1 MDKEGFEHWEL
12 LPMSYSKLNSWRSYP
27 CQFIINKIFKI
38 NTGTN
43 PAMFTGIIVEELLKD
58 LLQGNDSENNTYH
71 ALKDFQR
78 QLADYHNQDEVAK
91 YLKLIP
97 KYYENC
103 RALFNRFG
111 NQPLHSYQEELNI
124 DIEVDGVKIPF
135 VGYSDFVW
143 DLGEEGM
150 FIFDLKTKGRM
161 AINHSDKLQQLIY
174 KKALEQKYQ
183 KPVHCSLFVVTPTKH
198 HFEEIEFTDEHEIEI
213 RNILKGMDRVL
224 QVCDEPKDWAY
235 IYQPN
240 VDDFIWN
247 NPKMVEARRQIW
259 GI

>member
-1 MDKEGFEHWEL
+1 MNKDNFSKFDL
-12 LPMSYSKLNSWRSYP
+12 LPMSYSKLNSFRSYP
-27 CQFIINKIFKI
+27 CQFIINKIYKM

-58 LLQGNDSENNTYH
+58 LLEGNDSENNTYH

-111 NQPLHSYQEELNI
+111 NQPLHSYQEELKV
-124 DIEVDGVKIPF
+124 DIEGIPF

-143 DLGEEGM
+143 DLGDEGM

-213 RNILKGMDRVL
+213 KNILKGMDRVL
-224 QVCDEPKDWAY
+224 QLCNSEKDWAY

-247 NPKMVEARRQIW
+247 NPKLVEARKQIW

>member
-1 MDKEGFEHWEL
+1 MNKENFSKFDL
-12 LPMSYSKLNSWRSYP
+12 LPMSYSKLNSFRSYP
-27 CQFIINKIFKI
+27 TQFIINKIFKI

-58 LLQGNDSENNTYH
+58 LLEGNDSEQNTQY

-78 QLADYHNQDEVAK
+78 ELADYHDQDQVAK

-111 NQPLHSYQEELNI
+111 NQPLHSYQEELTVE
-124 DIEVDGVKIPF
+124 IEGIPF
-135 VGYSDFVW
+135 IGYSDFVW

-174 KKALEQKYQ
+174 KKALEEKYQ
-183 KPVHCSLFVVTPTKH
+183 KPVHCNLFVVTPTKH
-198 HFEEIEFTDEHEIEI
+198 HFEEIVFTDEHEIEI
-213 RNILKGMDRVL
+213 RNILKGMDKVL
-224 QVCDEPKDWAY
+224 QLCNTPKDFAY

-247 NPKMVEARRQIW
+247 SPKMVEARRQIW

>member
-1 MDKEGFEHWEL
+1 MNKENFSKFDL
-12 LPMSYSKLNSWRSYP
+12 LPMSYSKLNSFRSYP
-27 CQFIINKIFKI
+27 TQFIINKIFKI

-58 LLQGNDSENNTYH
+58 LLEGNDSEQNTQY

-78 QLADYHNQDEVAK
+78 ELADYHDQDQVAK

-111 NQPLHSYQEELNI
+111 NQPLHSYQEELTVE
-124 DIEVDGVKIPF
+124 IEGIPF
-135 VGYSDFVW
+135 IGYSDFVW

-198 HFEEIEFTDEHEIEI
+198 HFEEIVFTDEHEIEI
-213 RNILKGMDRVL
+213 RNILKGMDKVL
-224 QVCDEPKDWAY
+224 QLCNTPKDFAY

-247 NPKMVEARRQIW
+247 SPKMVEARRQIW

>member
-1 MDKEGFEHWEL
+1 MNKENFSKFDL
-12 LPMSYSKLNSWRSYP
+12 LPMSYSKLNSFRSYP
-27 CQFIINKIFKI
+27 TQFIINKIFKI

-58 LLQGNDSENNTYH
+58 LLEGNDSEQNTQY

-78 QLADYHNQDEVAK
+78 ELADYHDQDQVAK

-111 NQPLHSYQEELNI
+111 NQPLHSYQEELTVE
-124 DIEVDGVKIPF
+124 IEGIPF
-135 VGYSDFVW
+135 IGYSDFVW

-198 HFEEIEFTDEHEIEI
+198 HFEEIVFTDEHEIEI
-213 RNILKGMDRVL
+213 RNILKGMDKVL
-224 QVCDEPKDWAY
+224 QLCNTPKDFAY
-235 IYQPN
+235 IYL
-240 VDDFIWN
+240 
-247 NPKMVEARRQIW
+247 E
-259 GI
+259 